1 MTGTSTRE
9 IQVYLENSS
18 RLILA
23 SLSIALKVPR
33 SSSACRGTVM
43 NETSLVS
50 VTWLPLCL
58 RTLNPNRLVSILIR
72 SFPEIAGSLLNLS
85 LCSNQLSFLYGYLPM
100 LHSVVSHGFQMRL
113 NSFS

>member
-1 MTGTSTRE
+1 
-9 IQVYLENSS
+9 
-18 RLILA
+18 
-23 SLSIALKVPR
+23 
-33 SSSACRGTVM
+33 M

-85 LCSNQLSFLYGYLPM
+85 LCRNQLSLLYGYLPA
-100 LHSVVSHGFQMRL
+100 LHGVVGHGFEMRL
-113 NSFS
+113 NGFS